1 MSRVRITFPEPPVF
15 AHEIE
20 VRVSDLNYGNHL
32 GHDSLVSL
40 LHEARV
46 RFFRHFGMEERDIDG
61 VGILLADLAVA
72 YRAQVFYGQTL
83 RIEIAIGEA
92 GARSCDLVY
101 RVTDRV
107 TDGLVA
113 LAKTGIVFFDYE
125 AKRMAQVP
133 ARFRRLLP
141 AG

>member
-1 MSRVRITFPEPPVF
+1 MSRVRIAFPEPPIF
-15 AHEIE
+15 THEIE

-32 GHDSLVSL
+32 GHDSLISL

-61 VGILLADLAVA
+61 VGILLADLAVT

-83 RIEIAIGEA
+83 RIDIAIGEA

-101 RVTDRV
+101 RVTDR
-107 TDGLVA
+107 DAGGLVA
-113 LAKTGIVFFDYE
+113 LAKTGIVFFDYG
-125 AKRMAQVP
+125 ANRMVDIP
-133 ARFRRLLP
+133 PSFRRLLP
-141 AG
+141 A

>member
-1 MSRVRITFPEPPVF
+1 MSRVRIAFPEPPIF
-15 AHEIE
+15 THEVE

-61 VGILLADLAVA
+61 VGILLADLAVT

-83 RIEIAIGEA
+83 RIDIAVGEA

-101 RVTDRV
+101 RVTDR
-107 TDGLVA
+107 DAGGLVA
-113 LAKTGIVFFDYE
+113 LAKTGIVFFDYG
-125 AKRMAQVP
+125 ANRMADIP
-133 ARFRRLLP
+133 PSFRRLLP

>member
-1 MSRVRITFPEPPVF
+1 MSRVRIAFPEPPIF
-15 AHEIE
+15 SHEVE

-46 RFFRHFGMEERDIDG
+46 RFFRHFGMEERNVDG
-61 VGILLADLAVA
+61 VGILLADLAVT

-83 RIEIAIGEA
+83 RIDIAIGEA

-101 RVTDRV
+101 RVTDRDAG
-107 TDGLVA
+107 TLVA
-113 LAKTGIVFFDYE
+113 LA
-125 AKRMAQVP
+125 R
-133 ARFRRLLP
+133 
-141 AG
+141 

>member
-1 MSRVRITFPEPPVF
+1 MPRVRIAFPDPPIF
-15 AHEIE
+15 SAEIE

-46 RFFRHFGMEERDIDG
+46 RFFRHFGMEERDMGG
-61 VGILLADLAVA
+61 VGILLADLAVT

-83 RIEIAIGEA
+83 RIDIAIGEA

-101 RVTDRV
+101 RVTDRDAGEV
-107 TDGLVA
+107 VA

-125 AKRMAQVP
+125 AKRMADIP
-133 ARFRRLLP
+133 ASFRRLLP